1 VQRAVSSDQDDAALT
16 AALQRLDPLTR
27 RLRDERPAR
36 RAPAGELGLD
46 AGDDV
51 WLHAGSVGVDDE
63 KEITGPPAPADSLP
77 CVSSDR
83 GLHGFGTSVSR
94 PAVMRIGRNAEPVRE
109 NY

>member
-1 VQRAVSSDQDDAALT
+1 MTRRSPLRSSASIHSLDDSVTSVRL
-16 AALQRLDPLTR
+16 AALQRASSAST
-27 RLRDERPAR
+27 PA
-36 RAPAGELGLD
+36 
-46 AGDDV
+46 DDV

-63 KEITGPPAPADSLP
+63 KKITGPPAPADSLP

-94 PAVMRIGRNAEPVRE
+94 PAVMRIGRDAEPVRE